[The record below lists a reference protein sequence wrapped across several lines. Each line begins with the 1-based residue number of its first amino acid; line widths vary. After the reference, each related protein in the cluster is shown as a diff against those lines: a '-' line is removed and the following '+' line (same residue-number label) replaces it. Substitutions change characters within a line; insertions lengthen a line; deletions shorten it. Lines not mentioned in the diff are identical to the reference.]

1 MYKRGMEEQ
10 NMNKLRDM
18 AEGFFAIFVL
28 SLIVFAS
35 YVNISGFADKDNRL
49 NSELTVYKRV
59 VSKNPEYKTDIVK
72 IEEKL
77 SEMDK
82 HRKVCL
88 IIFSPFLLCGVAS
101 GVLYLISLR
110 KKNEITRK

>member
-1 MYKRGMEEQ
+1 
-10 NMNKLRDM
+10 MNKLRDM
-18 AEGFFAIFVL
+18 AEWLFAIFAL
-28 SLIVFAS
+28 SIIFTAA
-35 YVNISGFADKDNRL
+35 YAQMSGFADKDSRL
-49 NSELTVYKRV
+49 NSELKVYKRV
-59 VSKNPEYKTDIVK
+59 VNKNPEYKTDIVK

-77 SEMDK
+77 KEMDK

-110 KKNEITRK
+110 DEE